1 MTEPTGAAADAATS
15 IFNLPD
21 YRVISAT
28 VLEDGRRQVI
38 VETDQPPGCPTCGV
52 VATRRKE
59 RRFQRIR
66 DIPVAGAVEV
76 LWSKYRWHC
85 GEPACPRL
93 SFFESTAQVPR
104 RARST
109 GRLRDHVVDAVI
121 NSGRAVSETAA
132 AFAVSWWMVRAALNE
147 ACLLTLPDVDELS
160 PRMLGI
166 DEHRFRSVRYFR
178 DPDSSS
184 WIRHEP
190 WMTTI
195 VDLDTGQVLGVVDGR
210 DHKGVGDWLF
220 ARPLQWRLG
229 VQVVA
234 IDPSAAFRKA
244 LRMWLPRTAVAV
256 DHFHLVSLA
265 NQAVTEA
272 RQNLSQQVKGR
283 RGRGIDK
290 AWAHRM
296 LLLRAGDTLSDTAA
310 HRLAEVFA
318 ADDATGKL
326 QAVWKVKEQLRM
338 LLRTNSLADA
348 AAAKEELKVLV
359 DAAGRPETNKL
370 YRTVC
375 RWWNEIEVLIVTGAT
390 TGRVEANNTGIKH
403 IKRTARGYRNA
414 GNYKSIILMRSVVRT
429 AA

>member
-1 MTEPTGAAADAATS
+1 M
-15 IFNLPD
+15 
-21 YRVISAT
+21 
-28 VLEDGRRQVI
+28 
-38 VETDQPPGCPTCGV
+38 
-52 VATRRKE
+52 
-59 RRFQRIR
+59 
-66 DIPVAGAVEV
+66 
-76 LWSKYRWHC
+76 
-85 GEPACPRL
+85 
-93 SFFESTAQVPR
+93 
-104 RARST
+104 
-109 GRLRDHVVDAVI
+109 
-121 NSGRAVSETAA
+121 SETAA
-132 AFAVSWWMVRAALNE
+132 AFAVSWWMVRAALTE

-178 DPDSSS
+178 DPESSS

-195 VDLDTGQVLGVVDGR
+195 VDLDTGQVLGVSTAGTTRASGTGSSPGR
-210 DHKGVGDWLF
+210 
-220 ARPLQWRLG
+220 LQWRLG

-265 NQAVTEA
+265 NQAMTEA

-326 QAVWKVKEQLRM
+326 QAVWKVKEQLRV
-338 LLRTNSLADA
+338 LLRT
-348 AAAKEELKVLV
+348 ELP
-359 DAAGRPETNKL
+359 GRRRRGERGTQGP
-370 YRTVC
+370 R
-375 RWWNEIEVLIVTGAT
+375 R
-390 TGRVEANNTGIKH
+390 GR
-403 IKRTARGYRNA
+403 RTARDEQALPHGLPVVERDRSPHRHRRHNRQGRGQQHRNQAHQTHRPRLPEPRQLQIGYSHEKCRPD
-414 GNYKSIILMRSVVRT
+414 GGMTLIRESISP
-429 AA
+429 

>member
-1 MTEPTGAAADAATS
+1 LNEPTGVARDAATS

-21 YRVISAT
+21 YRVISVT
-28 VLEDGRRQVI
+28 VLVDGRRRII

-52 VATRRKE
+52 VSSRRKE

-76 LWSKYRWHC
+76 LWSKYRWYC
-85 GEPACPRL
+85 DEPACARL
-93 SFFESTAQVPR
+93 SFFESTVQVPR

-109 GRLRDHVVDAVI
+109 TRLRDNVVDAVI
-121 NSGRAVSETAA
+121 RSGRAVSETAA

-147 ACLLTLPDVDELS
+147 ACLLTLPDVDTLS

-178 DPDSSS
+178 NPESGG
-184 WIRHEP
+184 WTRLEP

-195 VDLDTGQVLGVVDGR
+195 VDLETGHVLGVVNGR

-220 ARPLQWRLG
+220 TRPLAWRLG

-256 DHFHLVSLA
+256 DHFHLISLA
-265 NQAVTEA
+265 NQAVTDA

-283 RGRGIDK
+283 RGRGVDK

-296 LLLRAGDTLSDTAA
+296 LLLRAGETLTPSAA

-318 ADDATGKL
+318 ADDVTGKL
-326 QAVWKVKEQLRM
+326 QAVWKVKEQLRI
-338 LLRTNSLADA
+338 LLRTSSLADA
-348 AAAKEELKVLV
+348 TAAKEELKVLV
-359 DAAGRPETNKL
+359 EAAARPETNKL

-375 RWWNEIEVLIVTGAT
+375 RWWKEIEVLIVTGAT
-390 TGRVEANNTGIKH
+390 TGKVEANNTGIKH

-414 GNYKSIILMRSVVRT
+414 GNYKSIILMTSAART